1 MKNIIDIT
9 NLLSADLKSRYA
21 VNDLLLFIN
30 NTEGDD
36 IVIDFANVKFAT
48 RSFIDEYYNVIMKN
62 TSINKRITTINIPE
76 DIQFI
81 FNIVQKTQ
89 NKEKNIKLD
98 AKVIKCETF
107 SELQQRAF
115 KTLTK
120 IAKANQGKT
129 IVVATHGGFIKVVQG
144 NLLGLALERLGE
156 IPYLPNAAI
165 LELEYIDGQFKI
177 ISEVIDSYLVGMKTE
192 MPKGI

>member
-62 TSINKRITTINIPE
+62 TSINKKINTINIPG

-81 FNIVQKTQ
+81 FNTVQKTQ

-107 SELQQRAF
+107 SELQRVF
-115 KTLTK
+115 STL
-120 IAKANQGKT
+120 
-129 IVVATHGGFIKVVQG
+129 
-144 NLLGLALERLGE
+144 LL
-156 IPYLPNAAI
+156 
-165 LELEYIDGQFKI
+165 
-177 ISEVIDSYLVGMKTE
+177 
-192 MPKGI
+192 

>member
-62 TSINKRITTINIPE
+62 TSIDKRITTINIPE

-81 FNIVQKTQ
+81 FNTVHKTQ

-107 SELQQRAF
+107 SELQRVF
-115 KTLTK
+115 STL
-120 IAKANQGKT
+120 
-129 IVVATHGGFIKVVQG
+129 
-144 NLLGLALERLGE
+144 LL
-156 IPYLPNAAI
+156 
-165 LELEYIDGQFKI
+165 
-177 ISEVIDSYLVGMKTE
+177 
-192 MPKGI
+192 